1 MSATGASWPPG
12 AGGVDAIARL
22 AAVAAT
28 SWVEAV
34 LLHLTNAHPELAS
47 APGMA

>member
-1 MSATGASWPPG
+1 MSAT
-12 AGGVDAIARL
+12 
-22 AAVAAT
+22 T